1 MRGQDLDNF
10 GRSDSKSLDD
20 AVAAESPP
28 GGSPVRQRRR
38 TPASQDT
45 RVQPDVVLRKL
56 NLHIMIKFC
65 LLTLLNHM
73 DRANLAYAS
82 VQLNQ
87 DLGYSDAVYG
97 AAAGVFFVSYAI
109 FQVPIQLT
117 AQRIGLP
124 RAIGILMVGWGC
136 VATSFAGL
144 TSNPIHLYALRFLL
158 GFMEAGAFPCMWAY
172 LTLFYASGP
181 DLAVAWSFIAAA
193 QPLAQ
198 VAGAPIAT
206 ALLLTDG
213 LLGLKGWQWLFLLEG
228 VPTVVLGLWVWVT
241 LAPAPLE
248 ASFLTQPERE
258 YVHQR
263 VKANKEE
270 MTRGS
275 GEQTTWYGITCWKV
289 WAQGFGSG
297 WAGIMRYGAMY
308 WTPLIVYAIRNG
320 SRVPSTSTADE
331 SSRGAMAVL
340 LSAIPFSWA
349 AISTYLNTAHAKRTG
364 DMYWHLLTPLA
375 VCTVGLIMLAFT
387 LAHHPLLAFFALT
400 LSATSQASNP
410 LEWGYPATYLHG
422 AALSSGWAVANC
434 VSSYGG
440 ILGPWLI
447 GEAKTKFGGFTAPM
461 LIMALLSFFGVL
473 YFAVLLRFLPA
484 KEREGDNEAAA
495 LL

>member
-1 MRGQDLDNF
+1 MRGQDLENI
-10 GRSDSKSLDD
+10 GRTDSKSLDD
-20 AVAAESPP
+20 VVAADSPT
-28 GGSPVRQRRR
+28 GSPSRHRRR
-38 TPASQDT
+38 PTAAPEARSAI
-45 RVQPDVVLRKL
+45 QPDAVLRKL
-56 NLHIMIKFC
+56 NMHIMVKFC
-65 LLTLLNHM
+65 LLTLVNHM

-87 DLGYSDAVYG
+87 DLGYSDSVYG

-124 RAIGILMVGWGC
+124 RGIGILMVGWGI
-136 VATSFAGL
+136 VATSFAWL
-144 TSNPIHLYALRFLL
+144 TSNPLHLYALRFLL
-158 GFMEAGAFPCMWAY
+158 GFMEAGAFPCMWAHM
-172 LTLFYASGP
+172 TLFYASGP
-181 DLAVAWSFIAAA
+181 DLAVAWSYIAAA

-198 VAGAPIAT
+198 VMGAPIAT

-213 LLGLKGWQWLFLLEG
+213 FLGLRGWQWLFLLEG
-228 VPTVVLGLWVWVT
+228 IPTVFLGIWVWAT
-241 LAPAPLE
+241 LSPTPLE

-263 VKANKEE
+263 VKAHKED
-270 MTRGS
+270 MSRDG
-275 GEQTTWYGITCWKV
+275 GEQSTWYGITCWKV

-320 SRVPSTSTADE
+320 SRVPSGDPEQA
-331 SSRGAMAVL
+331 SRGAMAVL
-340 LSAIPFSWA
+340 LSAVPFSWA

-440 ILGPWLI
+440 VLGPWLI
-447 GEAKTKFGGFTAPM
+447 GWAKTQFGGFTMPM
-461 LIMALLSFFGVL
+461 LIMAILSFFGVS
-473 YFAVLLRFLPA
+473 YFAVLLRYLPA
-484 KEREGDNEAAA
+484 QEREAENEASA